1 MKHELLT
8 ENHTTSFNAF
18 MENCFAILWGFNH
31 FYVVNELESVTIAS
45 TLHLSRAILT
55 NKKVG
60 KKMNKLSLNN
70 KKSF

>member
-1 MKHELLT
+1 M
-8 ENHTTSFNAF
+8 
-18 MENCFAILWGFNH
+18 
-31 FYVVNELESVTIAS
+31 VNELESVTIAS